1 MSLAVLVASP
11 GVTRRWMTPKLA
23 AADNT
28 ARTSSAV
35 PATSAD
41 RRIPRFAGG
50 GVCVVAAAL
59 LLEEGAG
66 RVVIMA

>member
-1 MSLAVLVASP
+1 
-11 GVTRRWMTPKLA
+11 MTPKLA